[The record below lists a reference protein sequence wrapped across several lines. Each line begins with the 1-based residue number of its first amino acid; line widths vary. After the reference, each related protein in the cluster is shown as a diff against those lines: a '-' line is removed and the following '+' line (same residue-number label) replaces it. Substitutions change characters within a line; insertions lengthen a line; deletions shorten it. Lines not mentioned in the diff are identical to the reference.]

1 MRLVAN
7 YRAVLKHAWSIRLIA
22 LCVGLIVLDAVLPYL
37 PLPVPEGVLQVLAAV
52 IGLAAIA
59 ARLVAQRAVETII
72 ADPDWETGDGHEDPH

>member
-22 LCVGLIVLDAVLPYL
+22 LCVGLIVLDAVLPYM